1 MKYLLDTCTVSDYLR
16 GVDPVV
22 KRLQKSKP
30 SEVAISA
37 VTAMEL
43 RCGAARRQSPKLTA
57 SVEAFLA
64 DITILNFDVDA
75 AEHAGVLRADM
86 ETKGL
91 TIALADCQIAG
102 SALAHRLTLVTNDSD
117 LKRVPGLKVV
127 DWRTGR

>member
-1 MKYLLDTCTVSDYLR
+1 MKYPLDTCTVSDYLR
-16 GVDPVV
+16 GVDSVV

-37 VTAMEL
+37 VTAVEL
-43 RCGAARRQSPKLTA
+43 RYGAACRQSPKLTA
-57 SVEAFLA
+57 SVEAVLA
-64 DITILNFDVDA
+64 DITILNINADV
-75 AEHAGVLRADM
+75 AEHAGFLRANM
-86 ETKGL
+86 ETKGR

-102 SALAHRLTLVTNDSD
+102 SALAHSLALVTNDRD

>member
-1 MKYLLDTCTVSDYLR
+1 
-16 GVDPVV
+16 
-22 KRLQKSKP
+22 
-30 SEVAISA
+30 
-37 VTAMEL
+37 
-43 RCGAARRQSPKLTA
+43 
-57 SVEAFLA
+57 
-64 DITILNFDVDA
+64 
-75 AEHAGVLRADM
+75 M